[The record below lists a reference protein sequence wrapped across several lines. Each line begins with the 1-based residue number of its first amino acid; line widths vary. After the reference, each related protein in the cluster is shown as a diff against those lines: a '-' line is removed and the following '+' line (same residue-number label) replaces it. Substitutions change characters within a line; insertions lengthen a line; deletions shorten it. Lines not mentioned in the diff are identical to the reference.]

1 MLLLGID
8 IGSSSIKVSLF
19 DADQGISMATASYPP
34 DEMQIISKNKDWAEQ
49 DPEVWMI
56 NLKKAMLLLKEGYS
70 GNLLSV
76 GAIGITYQ
84 MHGLVALDK
93 SGRLVR
99 NSIIWCDSRA
109 TGIGDKAFRD
119 LGEEYCLSHL
129 LNSPGNFT
137 ASKLRWVQLY
147 EPENYER
154 INKIMLPGDYIA
166 YRLTGEIYTTS
177 SGLSEGIF
185 WDFEENK
192 LSDKLLHY
200 Y

>member
-1 MLLLGID
+1 MPTKVYQWQLPLTLLTKCRL
-8 IGSSSIKVSLF
+8 
-19 DADQGISMATASYPP
+19 YP
-34 DEMQIISKNKDWAEQ
+34 KNKDWAEQ